1 MKTIGLLGGM
11 SWESTLTYYQAI
23 NRAVSERL
31 GQLHSAKI
39 ILNSVDFH
47 EIEQLQAS
55 GDWHRAGQIL
65 ASAAKSIDAA
75 GADCIL
81 ICTNTMHKVAE
92 QVTNATPLP
101 LLHIAEATGRKLK
114 QDGIKKVALLG
125 TNFTMEQDFY
135 KQKLIDDFDL
145 SVIIPDR
152 DQRSVIHSVIYEELC
167 LGKVVSE
174 SKSAYLEI
182 IDSLVAEGAEAVI
195 LGCTEIGLLVSG
207 QDCDIPLYD
216 TTMIHALAA
225 VDFAL
230 SE

>member
-31 GQLHSAKI
+31 GKLHSAKI

-55 GDWHRAGQIL
+55 GDWHRAGEIL

-81 ICTNTMHKVAE
+81 ICTNTMHKVAQ

-101 LLHIAEATGRKLK
+101 LLHIAEATGKQLK
-114 QDGIKKVALLG
+114 KDGVNKVALLG

-167 LGKVVSE
+167 LGKVVSA

-182 IDSLVAEGAEAVI
+182 IDSLVANGAEAVI

-207 QDCDIPLYD
+207 QDCDVPIYD

>member
-55 GDWHRAGQIL
+55 GDWHRAGEIL
-65 ASAAKSIDAA
+65 ASAAKSIEAA
-75 GADCIL
+75 GADCIV

-92 QVTNATPLP
+92 QVTNATSLP

-167 LGKVVSE
+167 LGKVVST
-174 SKSAYLEI
+174 SKTAYLEI